1 MGAEEEGQWKGGCGG
16 PFLNG
21 LDGFS
26 RVSFFLLCRALG
38 LVNVQ
43 GHEEAAE
50 VLFKGL
56 PAEAQM
62 WMSHGDK
69 IHALPPGYVMSS
81 LLSSL
86 FIPCVRLSLAGRHVA
101 TRFGRRPRVFGPE
114 MEGRE

>member
-1 MGAEEEGQWKGGCGG
+1 
-16 PFLNG
+16 
-21 LDGFS
+21 
-26 RVSFFLLCRALG
+26 
-38 LVNVQ
+38 
-43 GHEEAAE
+43 

-69 IHALPPGYVMSS
+69 IHALPPGYVMLIFTMSS

-101 TRFGRRPRVFGPE
+101 ARFGRRPRVFGPE